1 METKESAACF
11 CGARTDVCMH
21 TPVPGLQTHT
31 FAESAQIRVD
41 LAPSVS
47 RSPGQ
52 MLTLFSFCSLGKGVT
67 QTKRRKAWRVERTAS
82 GAAEPSQLNRY
93 AAAVPPCL
101 PPRHTSASPGPDAG
115 SRAEVCLMCSVDECG
130 SHSLDI
136 N

>member
-1 METKESAACF
+1 METKESTACF
-11 CGARTDVCMH
+11 CGARADVCIH
-21 TPVPGLQTHT
+21 TLSLASKYM
-31 FAESAQIRVD
+31 FAESAQTRAD

-47 RSPGQ
+47 CSPGQ

-67 QTKRRKAWRVERTAS
+67 RTKRRKAWRVARTAS

-93 AAAVPPCL
+93 AAAVL
-101 PPRHTSASPGPDAG
+101 PSLPLRHTTVSPGCDAG
-115 SRAEVCLMCSVDECG
+115 AHTEVCLMCSVDECG